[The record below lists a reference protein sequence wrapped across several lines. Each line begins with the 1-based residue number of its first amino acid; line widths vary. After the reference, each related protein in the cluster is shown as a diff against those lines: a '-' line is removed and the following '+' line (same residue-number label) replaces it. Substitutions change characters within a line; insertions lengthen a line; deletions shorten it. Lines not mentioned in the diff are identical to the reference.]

1 MMTIDASAFTPRPE
15 LVQLIGML
23 DAKPDDTPG
32 IGAARRHLRKYLAEH
47 DELFGSDASVSD

>member
-15 LVQLIGML
+15 LVRLIGML

-32 IGAARRHLRKYLAEH
+32 IGTARSQLRKYLAEH
-47 DELFGSDASVSD
+47 DELFSSDASLSD